1 MPTIP
6 RSRPGRRALQL
17 DGAVRRTVLPSGL
30 RVVTEDIRSTNTYA
44 LGVFAAVGSRH
55 ETARLHGAS
64 HFLEHLL
71 FKGTSTRSA
80 EQISAAIE
88 SVGGELNAYT
98 AKEHTCFYARVLHS
112 DADLALEVLTDM
124 ITNSL
129 ITPEDVDAERA
140 VILDEISMHADDPT
154 ELAAEAAAAAIFG
167 RSGLGRSVIGSRGS
181 VATLSRAQIVQYW
194 RRHYRPGSLVV
205 AAAVKV
211 DHDRLLL
218 RLGGL
223 DGEAAAPARRP
234 PGPTMIKGTRG
245 RGIKSRG
252 GLIMHRLPLEQS
264 SAVLAFPSSGIFD
277 RRRYPLGL
285 LSLIVGGGMASR
297 LFVEVRERR
306 GLSYSIDAGETAYS
320 DTGMWSVEWQCAPSK
335 LAPILELVRATLA
348 EVAEH
353 GITEQELSRAK
364 GQMRGQMALSYDGAG
379 SRMSRLGVN
388 TVLGDDRTLSELLRC
403 FNLVTA
409 EQVRAEAETLFSH
422 PPTLAIAGARV
433 PTRGLESLLSRW

>member
-1 MPTIP
+1 MVP
-6 RSRPGRRALQL
+6 RSRPRRRALQL
-17 DGAVRRTVLPSGL
+17 DGAVRRTVLPGGL
-30 RVVTEDIRSTNTYA
+30 QVVTEDIRSTNTYS
-44 LGVFAAVGSRH
+44 LGVFAGVGSRH
-55 ETARLHGAS
+55 ETSRLHGAS

-71 FKGTSTRSA
+71 FKGTSTRNA

-88 SVGGELNAYT
+88 AVGGELNAYT

-112 DADLALEVLTDM
+112 DAELALDVLTDM

-167 RSGLGRSVIGSRGS
+167 KSGLGRSVIGSRGS
-181 VATLSRAQIVQYW
+181 VATLSRRQIVQHW
-194 RRHYRPGSLVV
+194 RRHYRSSSLVV
-205 AAAVKV
+205 AAAGKV
-211 DHDRLLL
+211 DHDRLVQ
-218 RLGGL
+218 RLSAV
-223 DGEAAAPARRP
+223 DGQPAPPALPRPSPALINRR
-234 PGPTMIKGTRG
+234 GV
-245 RGIKSRG
+245 SARG
-252 GLIMHRLPLEQS
+252 GLIMHRLPLEQC

-277 RRRYPLGL
+277 PRRYALGL

-320 DTGMWSVEWQCAPSK
+320 DGGLWSVEWQCAPGK
-335 LAPILELVRATLA
+335 LTAILQLVRTALA

-353 GITEQELSRAK
+353 GVSEDELSRAK
-364 GQMRGQMALSYDGAG
+364 GQMRGQTALSYEGAG

-388 TVLGDDRTLSELLRC
+388 AVLGDERTLADLLRS
-403 FNLVTA
+403 FDQVTA
-409 EQVRAEAETLFSH
+409 DQVRAEAELLFSH
-422 PPTLAIAGARV
+422 APTLVLSGARV
-433 PTRGLESLLSRW
+433 PARGIESLLSRW

>member
-1 MPTIP
+1 MVP
-6 RSRPGRRALQL
+6 RSRSRRRAPQL
-17 DGAVRRTVLPSGL
+17 DGAVRRTVLPGGL
-30 RVVTEDIRSTNTYA
+30 QVVTEDIRSTNTYS
-44 LGVFAAVGSRH
+44 LGVFAGVGSRH
-55 ETARLHGAS
+55 ETSKLHGAS

-71 FKGTSTRSA
+71 FKGTSTRTA

-88 SVGGELNAYT
+88 AVGGELNAYT

-112 DADLALEVLTDM
+112 DAELALDVLTDM

-167 RSGLGRSVIGSRGS
+167 KSGLGRSVIGSRGS
-181 VATLSRAQIVQYW
+181 VATLSRRQIVQHW
-194 RRHYRPGSLVV
+194 RRHYRPSSLVV
-205 AAAVKV
+205 AAAGKV
-211 DHDRLLL
+211 DHDRLVQ
-218 RLGGL
+218 RLSAV
-223 DGEAAAPARRP
+223 DGQAAPPALPRPSPAIINRR
-234 PGPTMIKGTRG
+234 RV
-245 RGIKSRG
+245 SARG
-252 GLIMHRLPLEQS
+252 GLIMHRLPLEQC

-277 RRRYPLGL
+277 PRRYALGL

-320 DTGMWSVEWQCAPSK
+320 DGGLWSVEWQCAPGK
-335 LAPILELVRATLA
+335 LTAILQLVRTVLA

-353 GITEQELSRAK
+353 GVSEDELSRAK
-364 GQMRGQMALSYDGAG
+364 GQMRGQTALSYEGAG

-388 TVLGDDRTLSELLRC
+388 AVLGDERTLADLLRS
-403 FNLVTA
+403 FDQVTA
-409 EQVRAEAETLFSH
+409 DQVRAEAELLFSH
-422 PPTLAIAGARV
+422 APTLVLSGARV
-433 PTRGLESLLSRW
+433 PARGIESLLSRW

>member
-1 MPTIP
+1 MPIIP
-6 RSRPGRRALQL
+6 RSRPGRRPLQL

-30 RVVTEDIRSTNTYA
+30 QVVTEDIRSTNTYA
-44 LGVFAAVGSRH
+44 LGAFASVGSRH
-55 ETARLHGAS
+55 ETAKLHGAS

-71 FKGTSTRSA
+71 FKGTAARTA

-98 AKEHTCFYARVLHS
+98 AKEYTCFYARVLHS

-129 ITPEDVDAERA
+129 ITGEDVDAERA

-181 VATLSRAQIVQYW
+181 VATLSRPQIMQHW
-194 RRHYRPGSLVV
+194 KRHYRPDALVV
-205 AAAVKV
+205 AAAGKV
-211 DHDRLLL
+211 DHDRLLQ
-218 RLGGL
+218 RLGAL
-223 DGEAAAPARRP
+223 DGPAAAPVRRRP
-234 PGPTMIKGTRG
+234 GPMIGGIKGR
-245 RGIKSRG
+245 RIKDRG
-252 GLIMHRLPLEQS
+252 GLIMHRLPLEQC
-264 SAVLAFPSSGIFD
+264 SAVLAFPSAGVFD

-285 LSLIVGGGMASR
+285 LSLVVGGGMASR

-320 DTGMWSVEWQCAPSK
+320 DAGMWSVEWQCAPGK
-335 LAPILELVRATLA
+335 LAPILDLVRATLA
-348 EVAEH
+348 EVAQR

-364 GQMRGQMALSYDGAG
+364 GQMRGQTALSYDGAG

-388 TVLGDDRTLSELLRC
+388 AVLGDDRTLGELLRC
-403 FNLVTA
+403 FDLVTA
-409 EQVRAEAETLFSH
+409 EQVRAEAEALFSH

-433 PTRGLESLLSRW
+433 PARGIESLLSRW

>member
-1 MPTIP
+1 MPLVP
-6 RSRPGRRALQL
+6 RGRGGRRHLQL
-17 DGAVRRTVLPSGL
+17 DGAVRRTVLPGGL
-30 RVVTEDIRSTNTYA
+30 QVVTEDIRSANTYS

-71 FKGTSTRSA
+71 FKGTSSRTA

-88 SVGGELNAYT
+88 AVGGELNAYT

-112 DADLALEVLTDM
+112 DAELALDVLIDM

-129 ITPEDVDAERA
+129 ITSEDVDAERA

-167 RSGLGRSVIGSRGS
+167 KSGLGRSVIGSRGS
-181 VATLSRAQIVQYW
+181 VATIARPQIVQHW
-194 RRHYRPGSLVV
+194 RRHYRPRSLVI
-205 AAAVKV
+205 AAAGKV
-211 DHDRLLL
+211 DHDRLVH
-218 RLGGL
+218 RLSALEGQ
-223 DGEAAAPARRP
+223 PAVASPPPRP
-234 PGPTMIKGTRG
+234 SATMINRRRTAG
-245 RGIKSRG
+245 RGA
-252 GLIMHRLPLEQS
+252 LIMHRLPLEQC
-264 SAVLAFPSSGIFD
+264 SAVLAFPSLGIFD
-277 RRRYPLGL
+277 PHRYPLGL

-320 DTGMWSVEWQCAPSK
+320 DAGLWSVEWQCAPSK
-335 LAPILELVRATLA
+335 LAPILKLVRATLA

-353 GITEQELSRAK
+353 GITEDELARAK
-364 GQMRGQMALSYDGAG
+364 GQMRGQTALSYDGAG

-388 TVLGDDRTLSELLRC
+388 AVLGDERTLGDLLRA
-403 FNLVTA
+403 FDQVTA
-409 EQVRAEAETLFSH
+409 DQVRTQAEVLFSH
-422 PPTLAIAGARV
+422 APTLALSGARV
-433 PTRGLESLLSRW
+433 SARGIESILSRW